1 MLDVLLYMIW
11 SYSQRLILHPTGHLS
26 VPPDIWVK
34 IWLQLSEPNI
44 QLMSHVNTKYALPS
58 FNKKCISR
66 NTTPLWVKERL
77 CSVLF
82 GILPRVIHQPEK
94 SYHWLSHCSWHLC
107 LWNNTLELVHLYLSV
122 PCGSRQTF
130 VMSLSVGVPK
140 HIHAETSILFH
151 TTCVFSI
158 TVKVLFWIFKNYE
171 CIYIYLIYSI
181 CCKIVKSRIPFKIY
195 KMGAFHL

>member
-1 MLDVLLYMIW
+1 MFCYAWFDPTHKDSSCIQQDIW
-11 SYSQRLILHPTGHLS
+11 VSHQTF
-26 VPPDIWVK
+26 VWVK

-107 LWNNTLELVHLYLSV
+107 LWNNTRESVHLYPSV

-130 VMSLSVGVPK
+130 VMSLNVAVPK
-140 HIHAETSILFH
+140 HIRAETSILFH
-151 TTCVFSI
+151 TTC
-158 TVKVLFWIFKNYE
+158 IFFLLQLKY
-171 CIYIYLIYSI
+171 YFGFLKTMS
-181 CCKIVKSRIPFKIY
+181 VDTLST
-195 KMGAFHL
+195 AFVAR

>member
-1 MLDVLLYMIW
+1 MHD
-11 SYSQRLILHPTGHLS
+11 LILLTRTHPASNRTFECPTRHLS
-26 VPPDIWVK
+26 GWK
-34 IWLQLSEPNI
+34 FGYNCLSNI

-107 LWNNTLELVHLYLSV
+107 LWNNTRESVHLYPSV

-130 VMSLSVGVPK
+130 VMSLNVAVPK

-151 TTCVFSI
+151 TTC
-158 TVKVLFWIFKNYE
+158 IFFLLQLKY
-171 CIYIYLIYSI
+171 YFGFLKTMS
-181 CCKIVKSRIPFKIY
+181 VDTLST
-195 KMGAFHL
+195 AFVAR